1 MYESLK
7 SFGYCRYGLKKEISM
22 HMDECA
28 ANPGF
33 TFELEPQIACIVLKT
48 SDGIDLSYFLSI
60 AVHEICHAV
69 HMHFKTLGLDI
80 NDDEHMALVQG
91 NVFESF
97 LRNFYDEEV

>member
-1 MYESLK
+1 
-7 SFGYCRYGLKKEISM
+7 M
-22 HMDECA
+22 HMTECSS
-28 ANPGF
+28 NPGF
-33 TFELEPQIACIVLKT
+33 TFELEPQLACIVLK
-48 SDGIDLSYFLSI
+48 IDNDVDLPYFLSI

-97 LRNFYDEEV
+97 LRSFHDEV